1 MANRRKT
8 ERNKKIL
15 DLWNEGKGWRQVS
28 IARMFKMKV
37 SAVGM
42 TIYRENLRAKKD
54 RDSLDG

>member
-8 ERNKKIL
+8 ERNKKIME
-15 DLWNEGKGWRQVS
+15 LWLKRWRQVS
-28 IARMFKMKV
+28 IARMFKMNV

-54 RDSLDG
+54 RDSLLDG